1 MAHDDEE
8 ETVEEHH
15 GHSQLDL
22 IRSYLAFGLR
32 SIRHRQILASIVFVA
47 AAALTVLLVTVWPRT
62 YHCEMRL
69 VTQHT
74 EALNVRGERV
84 EAFKGASDTIHRR
97 ENLET
102 VVRQTELVKNWA
114 LTRPPALKLKDR
126 VMEALR
132 GPTSDA
138 DMESMLVATLDL
150 KLLVSTSENTM
161 TIGVDWPDAQMAGK
175 LVEAT
180 HQTFLQ
186 VRHSA
191 DVSTIAEY
199 ISILEGHAGELR
211 QEIDTLAEQVQKLT
225 TGDRGKPGDRTP
237 PPAASDTKTP
247 APTPRPMAT
256 RPRLMPDE
264 DLPRLKTQL
273 EMEQGLLKS
282 LQEDRRRRLIELE
295 ARLTEAKARYTPAHP
310 IVVDLE
316 KQRADMS
323 GDTPDITARKATIA
337 ELEAQVKERTANY
350 EAGKRTEGTR
360 AGGGPTPTPG
370 NAANPTE
377 TPAGPLPTDVMQLVQ
392 NSADS
397 VDPAIAAQFR
407 YVVSKYTTVR
417 DQISTARIDL
427 DTAQAAFRHRYKVL
441 TPAEIPNRPVKPKVP
456 VMVAGGL
463 IGGLFLALLI
473 PIALELRRGRIV
485 ERWQVA
491 QIHLPV
497 LAELRF
503 PPSSPD

>member
-8 ETVEEHH
+8 ETVEEQH
-15 GHSQLDL
+15 GHSQADL

-32 SIRHRQILASIVFVA
+32 AIRHRQVLASLVFVV
-47 AAALTVLLVTVWPRT
+47 AAALTVLLVTIWPRT

-69 VTQHT
+69 MSQHA
-74 EALNVRGERV
+74 EALLRGERV

-102 VVRQTELVKNWA
+102 VVRQTELVKNWP
-114 LTRPPALKLKDR
+114 LTRPPALKFKDR

-150 KLLVSTSENTM
+150 KLSVSTNENTM

-186 VRHSA
+186 VRHGA

-225 TGDRGKPGDRTP
+225 GDRGKPGDRTP
-237 PPAASDTKTP
+237 QPAASDTRTP
-247 APTPRPMAT
+247 TAAPRPVAI

-273 EMEQGLLKS
+273 EMEQNLLKS
-282 LQEDRRRRLIELE
+282 SQEARRSKLIELE
-295 ARLTEAKARYTPAHP
+295 TRLTEARARYTPAHP

-316 KQRADMS
+316 KQRADTAQ
-323 GDTPDITARKATIA
+323 DTPEITARKATIA
-337 ELEAQVKERTANY
+337 ELEAQIKERTANY

-360 AGGGPTPTPG
+360 AGGGPAPTPG
-370 NAANPTE
+370 ATPSPAEPTA
-377 TPAGPLPTDVMQLVQ
+377 AGPLPTDVMQLVQ

-441 TPAEIPNRPVKPKVP
+441 TPAEIPNRPIKPKVP

-463 IGGLFLALLI
+463 IGGLFLALLL